1 MKPRRSWWVAYS
13 AGAMVVLLALLW
25 ITVTV
30 VRLERAE
37 LEARSD
43 ATHQEALRL
52 ALWRLDSWM
61 APLLAR
67 EAARPYFDYQPF
79 YPQRRAYTALLDPI
93 EPGDVFTPS
102 ALLGFESEYFS
113 LHFQMAPDGALTSPQ
128 APSGEFRDLAE
139 DSYLSGAQLATNIE
153 KLDSINSLVTQE
165 QVQLCVAAAD
175 ETTGEI
181 AQPPPIPLRAPPREA
196 QQLKNRQELSKRRGT
211 YLQAIEQQ
219 GRAGQADAS
228 DESVVVGGLVP
239 FWSDDGNGDVEL
251 IFTRSVRVGNQQYYQ
266 GFLCDWPK
274 LRTALLAEITD
285 LVNDARLVP
294 VIGGQQ
300 VDALSGAMLA
310 TIPVALKATAAQPL
324 TAGMLS
330 PARSTLALTWL
341 AVLTGI
347 GAVAVTLRASI
358 AFAMHRARFASAVT
372 HELRTPLTTFR
383 MYSEML
389 ADGMVSDPQQRQTY
403 LETLRDES
411 DRLSMIVENV
421 LAYAQLEEG
430 RRPARAVTTT
440 AAKVLDE
447 VVPALRRRAE
457 TADLELRLDCDVD
470 EATPMRVDVE
480 AVGQILFNL
489 VDNACKYA
497 ADASE
502 RIVHLDVQARDGRL
516 VLGVRDHGPGIPDAV
531 AATIFD
537 AFDRGTR
544 NDGDATPG
552 VGLGLALARGL
563 ARDMGGDL
571 QLMQPA
577 DADEA
582 TGAHFELGL
591 PLR

>member
-13 AGAMVVLLALLW
+13 AGTVVVLLALVW

-37 LEARSD
+37 LEARTD

-113 LHFQMAPDGALTSPQ
+113 LHFQMAPDGELTSPQ
-128 APSGEFRDLAE
+128 APSGEFRDLACGP
-139 DSYLSGAQLATNIE
+139 YLSGAQLVTNTQT
-153 KLDSINSLVTQE
+153 LDSINNLVTQE
-165 QVQLCVAAAD
+165 QVATCVAAAD

-181 AQPPPIPLRAPPREA
+181 AEPPPIPLRAPPQQA
-196 QQLKNRQELSKRRGT
+196 QQLKSRQELSKRRGT

-219 GRAGQADAS
+219 GLAGQSDTP

-251 IFTRSVRVGNQQYYQ
+251 IFTRSVRVGDQQYYQ
-266 GFLCDWPK
+266 GFLCDWPR
-274 LRTALLAEITD
+274 LRNALLAQITD

-294 VIGGQQ
+294 MIGGEH

-310 TIPVALKATAAQPL
+310 TIPVALRVTAAQPL
-324 TAGMLS
+324 TTGIMS
-330 PARSTLALTWL
+330 PARSTLVLTWL
-341 AVLTGI
+341 AVLAGI
-347 GAVAVTLRASI
+347 AAVAVTLRASI
-358 AFAMHRARFASAVT
+358 VFAMRRARFATAVT

-389 ADGMVSDPQQRQTY
+389 ADGMVSDEAQRQTY

-411 DRLSMIVENV
+411 GRLSTIVENV
-421 LAYAQLEEG
+421 LAYARLEEG
-430 RRPARAVTTT
+430 RRPTRAVKTT
-440 AAKVLDE
+440 AAKVLEE
-447 VVPALRRRAE
+447 VLPGLRRRAG
-457 TADLELRLDCDVD
+457 TAGLELRLEGDVD
-470 EATPMRVDVE
+470 EAPPLRVDVE
-480 AVGQILFNL
+480 AIGQILFNL

-502 RIVHLDVQARDGRL
+502 RIVHLDAQVRDGRL
-516 VLGVRDHGPGIPDAV
+516 ILGVRDHGPGIPGAV

-544 NDGDATPG
+544 NDGDPTPG

-571 QLMQPA
+571 QLMHAAA
-577 DADEA
+577 DGDAS
-582 TGAHFELGL
+582 GAHFEVSL
-591 PLR
+591 PLS

>member
-1 MKPRRSWWVAYS
+1 MKPRRLWWVAYS
-13 AGAMVVLLALLW
+13 AGSLVVLLALVW

-113 LHFQMAPDGALTSPQ
+113 LHFQMAPDGVLTSPQ

-139 DSYLSGAQLATNIE
+139 DSYLTGAQLVTNAR

-165 QVQLCVAAAD
+165 QVATCVAAAD
-175 ETTGEI
+175 ETAGEI
-181 AQPPPIPLRAPPREA
+181 AQPLPIPSRAPPQQA
-196 QQLKNRQELSKRRGT
+196 QQLKSRQEQSKRRNT

-219 GRAGQADAS
+219 GQTDQADPS
-228 DESVVVGGLVP
+228 GESVVVGGLVP

-251 IFTRSVRVGNQQYYQ
+251 IFTRSVRVGDQQYYQ

-274 LRTALLAEITD
+274 LRDVLLAQITD

-294 VIGGQQ
+294 VLGGAQ
-300 VDALSGAMLA
+300 VGALNGMMLA
-310 TIPVALKATAAQPL
+310 TIPVALEVTAPQPL
-324 TAGMLS
+324 AVGMLS
-330 PARSTLALTWL
+330 PARSTVAVAWL
-341 AVLTGI
+341 AVLAGI
-347 GAVAVTLRASI
+347 AAVAVTLRASI
-358 AFAMHRARFASAVT
+358 AFAMRRARFASAVT

-411 DRLSMIVENV
+411 DRLSTIVENV
-421 LAYAQLEEG
+421 LAYARLEDG
-430 RRPARAVTTT
+430 RCPTRAVTTT

-447 VVPALRRRAE
+447 VLPSLRRRAE
-457 TADLELRLDCDVD
+457 TAGLELRLEGDVD
-470 EATPMRVDVE
+470 EATSIRVDVE

-502 RIVHLDVQARDGRL
+502 RIVHLDIEARDGRL
-516 VLGVRDHGPGIPDAV
+516 VLCVRDHGPGVPAAV

-544 NDGDATPG
+544 NDGDPTPG

-571 QLMQPA
+571 KLISPVG
-577 DADEA
+577 DT
-582 TGAHFELGL
+582 TGAHFELRL

>member
-13 AGAMVVLLALLW
+13 AGTLVVLLALVW

-37 LEARSD
+37 LEARAD

-61 APLLAR
+61 APLLAQ

-93 EPGDVFTPS
+93 EPGDVFAPS
-102 ALLGFESEYFS
+102 PLLGFESEYFS
-113 LHFQMAPDGALTSPQ
+113 LHFQMAPDGVLTSPQ
-128 APSGEFRDLAE
+128 APSGEFRELACG
-139 DSYLSGAQLATNIE
+139 SYLSGAQLVSNAQT
-153 KLDSINSLVTQE
+153 LDSINSLVTRE
-165 QVQLCVAAAD
+165 QVQSCAAAAD
-175 ETTGEI
+175 ETTGVI
-181 AQPPPIPLRAPPREA
+181 AEPPPLEGGAPPQQA
-196 QQLKNRQELSKRRGT
+196 QQVKSRQELSKRRGS
-211 YLQAIEQQ
+211 YLQAIEQ
-219 GRAGQADAS
+219 RQADQSVAP

-251 IFTRSVRVGNQQYYQ
+251 IFTRSVRVGEQQYYQ

-274 LRTALLAEITD
+274 LRGALLAEITD
-285 LVNDARLVP
+285 LVTDAQLMP
-294 VIGGQQ
+294 VIAGKQ
-300 VDALSGAMLA
+300 VDELSGAMLA
-310 TIPVALKATAAQPL
+310 TIPVALAMTTPQPL

-330 PARSTLALTWL
+330 PARSTLMLTWL
-341 AVLTGI
+341 AVLAGI
-347 GAVAVTLRASI
+347 AAVAVTMRASI
-358 AFAMHRARFASAVT
+358 AFALRRARFASAVT

-389 ADGMVSDPQQRQTY
+389 AEGMVTDGEQRQTY

-411 DRLSMIVENV
+411 GRLSTIVENV
-421 LAYAQLEEG
+421 LAYARLEEG
-430 RRPARAVTTT
+430 RSPARSVDTTVG
-440 AAKVLDE
+440 KVLDE
-447 VVPALRRRAE
+447 VVPALRRRTE
-457 TADLELRLDCDVD
+457 SVDLEIQLEGDVD
-470 EATPMRVDVE
+470 EATQMRVDVE

-502 RIVHLDVQARDGRL
+502 RIIHLNIEARDGRL
-516 VLGVRDHGPGIPDAV
+516 VMGVRDHGPGVPGTV

-544 NDGDATPG
+544 NDGDPTPG

-563 ARDMGGDL
+563 ARDMGGEL

-577 DADEA
+577 GEA
-582 TGAHFELGL
+582 TGAHFELSL
-591 PLR
+591 PLV

>member
-93 EPGDVFTPS
+93 EPGDVFTAS

-113 LHFQMAPDGALTSPQ
+113 LHFQMAPDGVLTSPQ

-139 DSYLSGAQLATNIE
+139 DSYLTGAQLVTNAR
-153 KLDSINSLVTQE
+153 KLDSINNLVTQE
-165 QVQLCVAAAD
+165 QVQLCAAAAD
-175 ETTGEI
+175 ETAGEI
-181 AQPPPIPLRAPPREA
+181 AQPPPIPSRAPPQEA
-196 QQLKNRQELSKRRGT
+196 QQLKSRQEQSKRRTT
-211 YLQAIEQQ
+211 YLQAIAQQ
-219 GRAGQADAS
+219 GQADQS
-228 DESVVVGGLVP
+228 DASVVVGGLVP

-251 IFTRSVRVGNQQYYQ
+251 IFTRSVRVGDQQYYQ

-274 LRTALLAEITD
+274 LRDVLLAQITD

-294 VIGGQQ
+294 VLGGAQ
-300 VDALSGAMLA
+300 VGALNGMMLA
-310 TIPVALKATAAQPL
+310 TIPVALEVTAPQPL
-324 TAGMLS
+324 AAGMLS
-330 PARSTLALTWL
+330 PARSTLALAWL
-341 AVLTGI
+341 AVLGGI

-358 AFAMHRARFASAVT
+358 AFAMRRARFASAVT

-389 ADGMVSDPQQRQTY
+389 ADGMVSDPDQRQTY

-411 DRLSMIVENV
+411 DRLSTIVENV
-421 LAYAQLEEG
+421 LAYARLEDG

-447 VVPALRRRAE
+447 VMPSLRRRAE
-457 TADLELRLDCDVD
+457 TADLELRLEGDVD
-470 EATPMRVDVE
+470 DATSIRVDVE

-502 RIVHLDVQARDGRL
+502 RVVHLDVQACDGRL
-516 VLGVRDHGPGIPDAV
+516 VVGVRDHGPGVPGGV
-531 AATIFD
+531 AATIFE

-544 NDGDATPG
+544 NDGDPTPG

-571 QLMQPA
+571 KLMQPA
-577 DADEA
+577 ANDGEA
-582 TGAHFELGL
+582 TGAHFELSL

>member
-139 DSYLSGAQLATNIE
+139 DSYLTGAQLVTNAR
-153 KLDSINSLVTQE
+153 KLDSINNLVTQE
-165 QVQLCVAAAD
+165 QVQLCAAAAD
-175 ETTGEI
+175 ETAGEI
-181 AQPPPIPLRAPPREA
+181 AQPPPIPSRAPPQEA
-196 QQLKNRQELSKRRGT
+196 QQLKSRQEQSKRRTT
-211 YLQAIEQQ
+211 YLQAIAQQ
-219 GRAGQADAS
+219 GQADQS
-228 DESVVVGGLVP
+228 DASVVVGGLVP

-251 IFTRSVRVGNQQYYQ
+251 IFTRSVRVGDQQYYQ

-274 LRTALLAEITD
+274 LRDVLLAQITD

-294 VIGGQQ
+294 VLGGAQ
-300 VDALSGAMLA
+300 VGALNGMMLA
-310 TIPVALKATAAQPL
+310 TIPVALEVTAPQPVA
-324 TAGMLS
+324 AGMLS
-330 PARSTLALTWL
+330 PARSTLALAWL
-341 AVLTGI
+341 AVLAGI
-347 GAVAVTLRASI
+347 AAVAVTLRASI
-358 AFAMHRARFASAVT
+358 AFAMRRARFATAVT

-411 DRLSMIVENV
+411 GRLSTIVENV
-421 LAYAQLEEG
+421 LAYARLEDG
-430 RRPARAVTTT
+430 RCPTRAVTTT

-457 TADLELRLDCDVD
+457 TADLELRLEGDLD
-470 EATPMRVDVE
+470 EATPIRVDVE

-502 RIVHLDVQARDGRL
+502 RIVHLDIEARDGRL
-516 VLGVRDHGPGIPDAV
+516 VLHVRDHGPGVPGAV

-544 NDGDATPG
+544 NDGDPTPG

-563 ARDMGGDL
+563 ARDMRGDL
-571 QLMQPA
+571 KLMQPA
-577 DADEA
+577 ANDGEA
-582 TGAHFELGL
+582 TGAHFELSL

>member
-1 MKPRRSWWVAYS
+1 MKPRRLWWVAYS
-13 AGAMVVLLALLW
+13 AGSLVVLLALVW

-113 LHFQMAPDGALTSPQ
+113 LHFQMAPDGELTSPQ
-128 APSGEFRDLAE
+128 APSGKFRLLAE
-139 DSYLSGAQLATNIE
+139 DSYLSGAQLMSNAR
-153 KLDSINSLVTQE
+153 KLDAIDDLVTQE
-165 QVQLCVAAAD
+165 QVVACVAAAD

-181 AQPPPIPLRAPPREA
+181 AQPPPIPSRLPPQAA
-196 QQLKNRQELSKRRGT
+196 QQFKSRQELSKRRGT
-211 YLQAIEQQ
+211 YLQAIEQ
-219 GRAGQADAS
+219 RGQAVQPDAS

-239 FWSDDGNGDVEL
+239 FWSDDGDGDVEL
-251 IFTRSVRVGNQQYYQ
+251 IFTRSVRVGDQQYYQ

-274 LRTALLAEITD
+274 LRDALLAQVAD
-285 LVNDARLVP
+285 LVNNARLVP
-294 VIGGQQ
+294 VLGGAQ
-300 VDALSGAMLA
+300 VDMLSGAMMA
-310 TIPVALKATAAQPL
+310 TIPVALEVTAAQPL
-324 TAGMLS
+324 AAGMLS

-358 AFAMHRARFASAVT
+358 AFAMRRARFASAVT

-389 ADGMVSDPQQRQTY
+389 AEGMVSDPKQRQTY

-411 DRLSMIVENV
+411 GRLSTIVENV
-421 LAYAQLEEG
+421 LAYARLEEG
-430 RRPARAVTTT
+430 RSTARSVATT

-457 TADLELRLDCDVD
+457 TADLELRLEGDVD
-470 EATPMRVDVE
+470 QATPIRVDVE

-502 RIVHLDVQARDGRL
+502 RIIHLDVRSRDGEL
-516 VLGVRDHGPGIPDAV
+516 VLGVRDHGPGVPA
-531 AATIFD
+531 AATATIFD

-544 NDGDATPG
+544 NEGDPTPG

-571 QLMQPA
+571 QLVRPA
-577 DADEA
+577 TDGEA
-582 TGAHFELGL
+582 TGAHFELAL